1 MTHTTLKVRWIAMA
15 TVAACVLAACGQQKG
30 SGAAGKPGAPGAGA
44 QQMTVSVVTVKLQ
57 DVPLVTE
64 LQGRTKPHLVA
75 EVRPQVTGI
84 VQKRLFEEGAQVKAG
99 QVLYQ
104 IDPSSYQATYDS
116 AQAKLAK
123 AKAQL
128 TSAKSTAKRYENL
141 GEIAAVSQQQREDAQ
156 SALLLAQ
163 AEQKAAEA
171 AVRSAR
177 IDLDYTRVKSPISG
191 RAGRSSVTQGALVTG
206 NQAGVLVTVQQLDP
220 IYVDVTQ
227 SSAQM
232 LRLRQDFVSG
242 KLGKVE
248 ETAVPVT
255 ILLEDGSEY
264 AEQGRLEFA
273 EVSVDENTGS
283 VTMRVVVPNPQYELL
298 PGMFVRARLEQ
309 GVRHNAAL
317 VPHLG
322 VMRNQ
327 QGQAMVTLVNAQN
340 KVEQRVVETEQ
351 SIGDYWVVTSGLNE
365 GDRVIVEG
373 LQWVRPGADVQATE
387 FGDAPQPSMDGM
399 SGMAGMSEMADMPTM
414 APEEAA
420 PPPAADEAADEA
432 AASAPEPASSEAKE

>member
-1 MTHTTLKVRWIAMA
+1 MTHTTLKVRWMVTA

-30 SGAAGKPGAPGAGA
+30 PGAAGKPGAPGAGA

-84 VQKRLFEEGAQVKAG
+84 IQKRLFEEGAQVKAG

-116 AQAKLAK
+116 AQAKVAK

-128 TSAKSTAKRYENL
+128 ASARSTAKRYENL

-163 AEQKAAEA
+163 AAQKEAEA
-171 AVRSAR
+171 ALRSAR

-414 APEEAA
+414 EPNEAPPVADDAAASEPEAA
-420 PPPAADEAADEA
+420 PSGAQE
-432 AASAPEPASSEAKE
+432 

>member
-1 MTHTTLKVRWIAMA
+1 MTHTTLKVRWMVTA

-30 SGAAGKPGAPGAGA
+30 PGAAGKPGAPGAGA

-414 APEEAA
+414 EPNEAPPVADDAAASEPEAA
-420 PPPAADEAADEA
+420 PSGAQE
-432 AASAPEPASSEAKE
+432 

>member
-1 MTHTTLKVRWIAMA
+1 MTHTTLKVRWMVTA

-30 SGAAGKPGAPGAGA
+30 PGAAGKPGAPGAPGAGA

-420 PPPAADEAADEA
+420 PPQAAGEAAT
-432 AASAPEPASSEAKE
+432 SAPEPASSEAKE

>member
-414 APEEAA
+414 APEA
-420 PPPAADEAADEA
+420 PPPVADEAAGEA
-432 AASAPEPASSEAKE
+432 ATSAPEPASSEAKE